1 MLTRARDV
9 GDGLED
15 AIGEMSPLSRSNTT
29 SEAWKLVAT
38 VAGRIISELR
48 AGAQSSRNTTNTTN
62 LTYADGWAAAAT
74 LAGLVSAE
82 TVSDLMSGAI
92 E

>member
-1 MLTRARDV
+1 VTRARDV
-9 GDGLED
+9 WDGLESE
-15 AIGEMSPLSRSNTT
+15 IGEMSPLSRSNVTFSPET
-29 SEAWKLVAT
+29 AKIVAT
-38 VAGRIISELR
+38 IAGRIISAIR
-48 AGAQSSRNTTNTTN
+48 AGAHSATNATTNM
-62 LTYADGWAAAAT
+62 TYADGWAAAAT